1 MKNIKK
7 KGAKEKMEEYKSL
20 NEIIKDFDNKIFDN
34 FENDDEYYTNN
45 IFDY

>member
-1 MKNIKK
+1 
-7 KGAKEKMEEYKSL
+7 MEEYKNL